1 MKIVVLG
8 TRGIPAIP
16 GGIETHCEELYPRL
30 VARYACEVT
39 VITRTPYVKEKK
51 SFFKGVKLFNL
62 WSPRYKN
69 FETIIHSII
78 GLGMARLLSPDILHI
93 HAIGPALVTPLARL
107 LGLKVVV
114 THHGPDYDRQKWG
127 FIAKAMLRLGE
138 RLGCRFANRII
149 VISETIK
156 ILVKQRHERS
166 DAVLI
171 PNGVN
176 TPPPLTSTDYLET
189 MGLEQKKYIVAVG
202 RFVEEKGLHDLI
214 AAYAGLQDKPIPL
227 VIVGD
232 ANHETIYSR
241 ELKEAALK
249 NGVVMTGYLKGEK
262 LVQIFSMARLFVTP
276 SYHEGLSI
284 TLLEALSYGLD
295 VLVSNIP
302 ANREVGLDENNY
314 FAAGD
319 VVGLRLA
326 LQKKIEH
333 KKLPD
338 YSKILEKYNWDRI
351 SSQTWNLYQEVV
363 GHHN

>member
-16 GGIETHCEELYPRL
+16 GGIETHCEQLYPRL
-30 VARYACEVT
+30 VAKYACEVT

-51 SFFKGVKLFNL
+51 NYYKGVKLFNL
-62 WSPRYKN
+62 WSPKHKN

-78 GLGMARLLSPDILHI
+78 GVGMARLLAPDILHI

-107 LGLKVVV
+107 LGMEVVI

-127 FIAKAMLRLGE
+127 FFAKTMLRLGE
-138 RLGCRFANRII
+138 KLGCRFAKRII

-171 PNGVN
+171 HNGVN
-176 TPPPLTSTDYLET
+176 TPQPLSTTDYLES
-189 MGLEQKKYIVAVG
+189 MGLEQRNYIIAVG

-214 AAYAGLQDKPIPL
+214 DAYAGLQDKSIPL

-232 ANHETIYSR
+232 ANYETIYSHD
-241 ELKEAALK
+241 LKQAALR

-262 LVQIFSMARLFVTP
+262 LTQIFSLARLFVTP

-284 TLLEALSYGLD
+284 TLLEALSYGLN

-302 ANREVGLDENNY
+302 ANREIGLDEDNY
-314 FAAGD
+314 FVVGD
-319 VVGLRLA
+319 VVGLRVA
-326 LQKKIEH
+326 LQKKMGHEQ
-333 KKLPD
+333 LPD
-338 YSKILEKYNWDRI
+338 YSKLLEKYNWDRI
-351 SSQTWNLYQEVV
+351 SLQTWNLYQEVA
-363 GHHN
+363 GHPT